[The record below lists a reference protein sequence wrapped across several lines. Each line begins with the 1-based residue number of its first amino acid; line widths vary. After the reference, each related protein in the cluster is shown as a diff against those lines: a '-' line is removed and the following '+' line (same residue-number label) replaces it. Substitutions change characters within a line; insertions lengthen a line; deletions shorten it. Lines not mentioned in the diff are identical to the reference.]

1 MFTDCYRKERCTAA
15 PRPLSA
21 DAGEFRLLSS
31 DLIST
36 PSRPPMSAEQL
47 LIDAP
52 GLNVKAENAAVVGDL
67 ISSQLIRLTQTTR
80 VILIYVLPLL

>member
-1 MFTDCYRKERCTAA
+1 
-15 PRPLSA
+15 
-21 DAGEFRLLSS
+21 
-31 DLIST
+31 
-36 PSRPPMSAEQL
+36 MSAEQL

-67 ISSQLIRLTQTTR
+67 ISSQLIRLTQMTR